1 MQLNHWWEADE
12 WAGGRPMEYPDHRA
26 SARFRRVALT
36 TDPEM
41 VRTKNGALKLRLVN
55 RHPHEALRIFVAPG
69 RC

>member
-1 MQLNHWWEADE
+1 MKHWWEAPE
-12 WAGGRPMEYPDHRA
+12 WADKRAMEFGNPKLGPA
-26 SARFRRVALT
+26 RRVALT

-55 RHPHEALRIFVAPG
+55 RHPHESLRIFVGARQTA